1 MIKEKNG
8 WWYLVG
14 IGCFYGYPFP
24 THADAAEALQEI
36 SKIREEREA
45 VMRSTASVIIAKPC
59 DLPTLGETQW

>member
-24 THADAAEALQEI
+24 TRAALKGGKDE
-36 SKIREEREA
+36 
-45 VMRSTASVIIAKPC
+45 
-59 DLPTLGETQW
+59 

>member
-8 WWYLVG
+8 WWYLVK

-24 THADAAEALQEI
+24 TRADAAEALQEI

-45 VMRSTASVIIAKPC
+45 AIGPTASVFIARPC
-59 DLPTLGETQW
+59 DLPTIGELQP